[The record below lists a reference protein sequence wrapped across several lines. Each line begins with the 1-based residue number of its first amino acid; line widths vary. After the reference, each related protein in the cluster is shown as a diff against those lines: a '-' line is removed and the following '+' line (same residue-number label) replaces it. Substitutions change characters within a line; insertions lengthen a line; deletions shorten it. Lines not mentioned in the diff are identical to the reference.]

1 MIEKISV
8 HCAWYPCTSCV
19 PSPCS
24 ILCLF
29 WRIFVFVHVLKK
41 VKTTWYFVF
50 IYVHWSSLAD
60 YTFRPPASL
69 NWNAR
74 YCKFIHPFLFPF
86 LNSVLIHTLYPK
98 DLNTFAQ
105 QGFGKSEIS
114 FDSDSKSENFLAFYT
129 QKCHAFYVFSHN
141 HINIITKKY
150 QSFFRSPAV
159 N

>member
-1 MIEKISV
+1 MHDILAPHV
-8 HCAWYPCTSCV
+8 YPRPVPFCV
-19 PSPCS
+19 FFDGF
-24 ILCLF
+24 LFLFMF
-29 WRIFVFVHVLKK
+29 WRKWKRHGILYLCPIIEAVWL
-41 VKTTWYFVF
+41 
-50 IYVHWSSLAD
+50 IILSDL
-60 YTFRPPASL
+60 PASL

-86 LNSVLIHTLYPK
+86 LNSVLIHKLYPK

-114 FDSDSKSENFLAFYT
+114 FDSDSKSDNFLAFYT
-129 QKCHAFYVFSHN
+129 QKCHAFYMFSHN